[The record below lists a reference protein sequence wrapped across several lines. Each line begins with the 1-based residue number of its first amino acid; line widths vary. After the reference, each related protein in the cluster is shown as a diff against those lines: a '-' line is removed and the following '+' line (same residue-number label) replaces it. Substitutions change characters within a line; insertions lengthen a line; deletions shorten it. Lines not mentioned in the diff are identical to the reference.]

1 MIYFLLKSAILLSVL
16 YGCFFV
22 LLSRETFH
30 RFNRGVLLA
39 ILVSSLV
46 LPAWQITLDR
56 SRLVPEWVLHPDD
69 TRITETDNNIAEV
82 QALTPGSTEERHR
95 PYMAPDNREHIGH
108 VPAPSTPFPWHAVLY
123 TLYFLGIA
131 WHLFSVLRQILAFR
145 HDVRHGIKTRD
156 KYGNSIIIHGG
167 NFAPYSFFR
176 HIVMSAKDYENS
188 RHPILTHEQAHIR
201 LGHSWDILLLESVCT
216 LQWFNPL
223 VWMLAR
229 DLRAVHEYEA
239 DKAVLDLGID
249 ATRYQQLLVIK
260 AFGTRLQSVTN
271 SLSHG
276 SLKDRIIM
284 MKKTKSSGLL
294 MLKGLF
300 LPLFMGI
307 AVVAFAKPK
316 TEDYTIPSN
325 GDTVQG
331 ISGKGKAVRG
341 KFEEDKNTDE
351 HKFEERMVEA
361 VFLSD
366 EQKKHPIMKKHG
378 DFYRVSW
385 TKGAWIEAWGKS
397 FVEDRPKSEYP
408 FVIPAK
414 KTKMILDGVE
424 FNLHNVPDLPAS
436 ALKKIEQSKEGETV
450 VINLIT
456 KPVEIPAGIQG
467 SVNPQLT
474 ILLTGTPPKDAPFR
488 VSIFQSQGIKET
500 FDHKQYEYITWTQ
513 KSYNIKNLLKDI
525 SYRKDHQIRINVCHG
540 VPQEHINRLTAML
553 KECGLTNYDFVHE
566 K

>member
-22 LLSRETFH
+22 LLSHETFH

-69 TRITETDNNIAEV
+69 TRITETEDDMAEA
-82 QALTPGSTEERHR
+82 QARTHETTEERHR
-95 PYMAPDNREHIGH
+95 PYMAPDNREYIGH
-108 VPAPSTPFPWHAVLY
+108 AHAPSTPFPWHAVLY

-145 HDVRHGIKTRD
+145 HDVRHGIKTKD
-156 KYGNSIIIHGG
+156 KYGNTIIIRGG

-316 TEDYTIPSN
+316 TEEANLPGMPVGDNAGQGVPAMPSMA
-325 GDTVQG
+325 D
-331 ISGKGKAVRG
+331 
-341 KFEEDKNTDE
+341 EEKSKE
-351 HKFEERMVEA
+351 QKMVTA
-361 VFLSD
+361 WFLTD
-366 EQKKHPIMKKHG
+366 EQKKHPIMKKYG

-397 FVEDRPKSEYP
+397 FVEDRPKLDYP
-408 FVIPAK
+408 FAIPAK
-414 KTKMILDGVE
+414 KTKMLLDGVE

-436 ALKKIEQSKEGETV
+436 ALKKIEQSKEGEMD

-474 ILLTGTPPKDAPFR
+474 ILLTGTPPKDASFR

-500 FDHKQYEYITWTQ
+500 FDHKQYEYISWTQ
-513 KSYNIKNLLKDI
+513 KSYNIKNLLKDV
-525 SYRKDHQIRINVCHG
+525 SYRKDHQIRINVCRG

-553 KECGLTNYDFVHE
+553 KECGLTNYEFVHE

>member
-22 LLSRETFH
+22 LLSHETFH

-56 SRLVPEWVLHPDD
+56 SLLVPEWVLHPDD
-69 TRITETDNNIAEV
+69 TRITETEYDMAEA
-82 QALTPGSTEERHR
+82 QARTPGSTEERHR
-95 PYMAPDNREHIGH
+95 PYMAPDNREYIGH
-108 VPAPSTPFPWHAVLY
+108 AHASSKPFPWDAVLY

-156 KYGNSIIIHGG
+156 KYDNTIIIRGG

-316 TEDYTIPSN
+316 TEEANLPGMPVGDNAGQGVPAMPSMA
-325 GDTVQG
+325 D
-331 ISGKGKAVRG
+331 
-341 KFEEDKNTDE
+341 EEKSKE
-351 HKFEERMVEA
+351 QKMVTA
-361 VFLSD
+361 WFLTD
-366 EQKKHPIMKKHG
+366 EQKKHPIMKKYG

-414 KTKMILDGVE
+414 KTKMLLDGVE

-474 ILLTGTPPKDAPFR
+474 ILLTGTPPKDASFR

-500 FDHKQYEYITWTQ
+500 FDHKQYEYISWTQ
-513 KSYNIKNLLKDI
+513 KSYNIKNLLKYV
-525 SYRKDHQIRINVCHG
+525 SYRKDHHIRINVCHG
-540 VPQEHINRLTAML
+540 VPQEHIKRLTAML
-553 KECGLTNYDFVHE
+553 KECGLTTYDFVHE

>member
-22 LLSRETFH
+22 LLSHETFH

-39 ILVSSLV
+39 ILISSLV

-56 SRLVPEWVLHPDD
+56 SRLVPEWVLLPDD
-69 TRITETDNNIAEV
+69 TRITETEENIAEA
-82 QALTPGSTEERHR
+82 QARTHETTEERHR

-156 KYGNSIIIHGG
+156 KYDNTIIIRGG

-294 MLKGLF
+294 ILKGLF

-316 TEDYTIPSN
+316 TEEAKLPGMPVGDNAGQGVPAMPSMA
-325 GDTVQG
+325 D
-331 ISGKGKAVRG
+331 
-341 KFEEDKNTDE
+341 EEKSKE
-351 HKFEERMVEA
+351 QKMVTA
-361 VFLSD
+361 WFLSD
-366 EQKKHPIMKKHG
+366 EQKKHPIMSKRG
-378 DFYRVSW
+378 DFFLISW

-397 FVEDRPKSEYP
+397 FVEDRQNAQYP
-408 FVIPAK
+408 FAIPAK
-414 KTKMILDGVE
+414 RTKMLLDGVE

-436 ALKKIEQSKEGETV
+436 ALKKIEQSKEGEMD
-450 VINLIT
+450 VINIIT
-456 KPVEIPAGIQG
+456 KPVEIPADIQG

-474 ILLTGTPPKDAPFR
+474 TLLTGTPPKDASFR
-488 VSIFQSQGIKET
+488 VSIFQSQGLKES
-500 FDHKQYEYITWTQ
+500 FSHKEYEYISWTQ
-513 KSYNIKNLLKDI
+513 KLSNIKDVLKDV
-525 SYRKDHQIRINVCHG
+525 SYRKDHQIRINVCRG

-553 KECGLTNYDFVHE
+553 KECGLTNYEFVHE

>member
-22 LLSRETFH
+22 LLSHETFH

-69 TRITETDNNIAEV
+69 TRITETEDNIAEV
-82 QALTPGSTEERHR
+82 QARTLGSTEERHR
-95 PYMAPDNREHIGH
+95 PHMAPDNREYIGH
-108 VPAPSTPFPWHAVLY
+108 AHASSKPFPWDAVLY

-156 KYGNSIIIHGG
+156 KYDNTIIILGG

-316 TEDYTIPSN
+316 TEEANLPGMPVGDNAGQGVPAMPSMA
-325 GDTVQG
+325 D
-331 ISGKGKAVRG
+331 
-341 KFEEDKNTDE
+341 EEKSKE
-351 HKFEERMVEA
+351 QKMVTA
-361 VFLSD
+361 WFLTD
-366 EQKKHPIMKKHG
+366 EQKKHPIMKKYG

-397 FVEDRPKSEYP
+397 FVEDRPKSDYP
-408 FVIPAK
+408 FAIPAK
-414 KTKMILDGVE
+414 KTKMLLDGVE

-474 ILLTGTPPKDAPFR
+474 ILLTGTPPKDASFR

-500 FDHKQYEYITWTQ
+500 FDHKQYEYISWTQ
-513 KSYNIKNLLKDI
+513 KSYNIKNLLKDV

-540 VPQEHINRLTAML
+540 VPQEHIKRLTAML

>member
-30 RFNRGVLLA
+30 RFNRGMLLV
-39 ILVSSLV
+39 ILVSSLL
-46 LPAWQITLDR
+46 LPACQVRMDKSLFMPEWAYRPADILSADSWENIPETYSQASKETEKVPHPSATQITKGD
-56 SRLVPEWVLHPDD
+56 
-69 TRITETDNNIAEV
+69 I
-82 QALTPGSTEERHR
+82 
-95 PYMAPDNREHIGH
+95 
-108 VPAPSTPFPWHAVLY
+108 PSSNATFPWHIIPYCIYL
-123 TLYFLGIA
+123 LGVA
-131 WHLFSVLRQILAFR
+131 WHVLSILRQIQAFR
-145 HDVRHGIKTRD
+145 HDAQHGIRTKD
-156 KYGNSIIIHGG
+156 KYDNTIIIRGG

-176 HIVMSAKDYENS
+176 YIVISAKDYEDS

-201 LGHSWDILLLESVCT
+201 LEHSWDILLLEAVCT
-216 LQWFNPL
+216 IQWFNPL

-284 MKKTKSSGLL
+284 MKKTKSSDLL

-316 TEDYTIPSN
+316 TEEANLPGMPVGDNAGQGVPAMPSMV
-325 GDTVQG
+325 D
-331 ISGKGKAVRG
+331 
-341 KFEEDKNTDE
+341 EEKSKE
-351 HKFEERMVEA
+351 QKMVTA
-361 VFLSD
+361 WFLSD
-366 EQKKHPIMKKHG
+366 EQKKHPILKKYG

-414 KTKMILDGVE
+414 KTKMLLDGVE

-436 ALKKIEQSKEGETV
+436 ALKKIEHSKEGEID

-456 KPVEIPAGIQG
+456 KPVEIPVGIQG

-474 ILLTGTPPKDAPFR
+474 ILLTGTPPKDASFR

-500 FDHKQYEYITWTQ
+500 FDHKQYEYISWTQ

-540 VPQEHINRLTAML
+540 VPQEHIKRLTVML

>member
-56 SRLVPEWVLHPDD
+56 SRLVPEWVLLPDD
-69 TRITETDNNIAEV
+69 TRITETKDNMAEA
-82 QALTPGSTEERHR
+82 QARTHGSTEERHR
-95 PYMAPDNREHIGH
+95 PYMAPDNREYIGH
-108 VPAPSTPFPWHAVLY
+108 AHASSKPFPWDAILY

-156 KYGNSIIIHGG
+156 KYDNTIIIRGG

-300 LPLFMGI
+300 LPLFMGMAI
-307 AVVAFAKPK
+307 VAFAKPK
-316 TEDYTIPSN
+316 TEETNLPGMPVGDNAGQGVPAMPSMA
-325 GDTVQG
+325 D
-331 ISGKGKAVRG
+331 
-341 KFEEDKNTDE
+341 EEKSKE
-351 HKFEERMVEA
+351 QKMVTA
-361 VFLSD
+361 WFLTD
-366 EQKKHPIMKKHG
+366 EQKKHPIMKKYG

-414 KTKMILDGVE
+414 KTKMLLDGVE

-436 ALKKIEQSKEGETV
+436 ALKKIEQSKEGEID

-467 SVNPQLT
+467 SVHPQLT

-488 VSIFQSQGIKET
+488 VSIFQSQGIKAT

-513 KSYNIKNLLKDI
+513 KSYNIKNLLKDV

-540 VPQEHINRLTAML
+540 VPQEHINRLTVML

>member
-22 LLSRETFH
+22 LLSHETFH

-56 SRLVPEWVLHPDD
+56 SRLVPEWVLLPGD
-69 TRITETDNNIAEV
+69 TRITETENNIAEA
-82 QALTPGSTEERHR
+82 QALTPGSTEEMHR

-108 VPAPSTPFPWHAVLY
+108 AHAPSTPFPWHTVLY

-156 KYGNSIIIHGG
+156 KYGNTIIIRGG

-316 TEDYTIPSN
+316 TEEANLPGMPVGNNAGQGVPAMPSMA
-325 GDTVQG
+325 D
-331 ISGKGKAVRG
+331 
-341 KFEEDKNTDE
+341 EEKSKE
-351 HKFEERMVEA
+351 QKMVTA
-361 VFLSD
+361 WFLTD
-366 EQKKHPIMKKHG
+366 EQKKHPIMKKYG

-385 TKGAWIEAWGKS
+385 TKGVWIEAWGKS

-408 FVIPAK
+408 FAIRAK
-414 KTKMILDGVE
+414 KTKMLLDGVE

-436 ALKKIEQSKEGETV
+436 ALKKIEQSKEGEMD

-474 ILLTGTPPKDAPFR
+474 ILLTGTPPKDASFR

-500 FDHKQYEYITWTQ
+500 FDHKQYEYISWTQ
-513 KSYNIKNLLKDI
+513 KSYNIKNLLKYV

-540 VPQEHINRLTAML
+540 VPQEHINRLTVML

>member
-22 LLSRETFH
+22 LLSHETFH

-39 ILVSSLV
+39 ILISSLV

-69 TRITETDNNIAEV
+69 TRITETEDDMAEA
-82 QALTPGSTEERHR
+82 QAQTHETTEERHR
-95 PYMAPDNREHIGH
+95 PYMAPDNREYIGH
-108 VPAPSTPFPWHAVLY
+108 AHASSKPFPWHTVLY
-123 TLYFLGIA
+123 TLYFLGIT

-145 HDVRHGIKTRD
+145 HDVRHGIKTKD
-156 KYGNSIIIHGG
+156 KYGNTIIIRGG

-316 TEDYTIPSN
+316 TEEAKLPGMPGEGN
-325 GDTVQG
+325 AVQG
-331 ISGKGKAVRG
+331 VHAMPSMAD
-341 KFEEDKNTDE
+341 EEKSKE
-351 HKFEERMVEA
+351 QKMVTA
-361 VFLSD
+361 WFLSD
-366 EQKKHPIMKKHG
+366 EQKKHPIMKKYG

-408 FVIPAK
+408 FTIPAK
-414 KTKMILDGVE
+414 KTKMLLDGVE

-474 ILLTGTPPKDAPFR
+474 ILLTGTPPKDASFR
-488 VSIFQSQGIKET
+488 VSIFQSQGLKGSFSHKE
-500 FDHKQYEYITWTQ
+500 YEYISWTQ
-513 KSYNIKNLLKDI
+513 KLSNIKDVLKDV
-525 SYRKDHQIRINVCHG
+525 SYRKDHQIRINVCRG

-553 KECGLTNYDFVHE
+553 KECGLTNYEFVHE

>member
-56 SRLVPEWVLHPDD
+56 SLLVPEWVLHPDD
-69 TRITETDNNIAEV
+69 TRITETENNIAEA
-82 QALTPGSTEERHR
+82 QARTPGSTEERHR
-95 PYMAPDNREHIGH
+95 PHIAPDNREHIGH
-108 VPAPSTPFPWHAVLY
+108 VPASSKPFPWDAVLY
-123 TLYFLGIA
+123 TLYFMGIA
-131 WHLFSVLRQILAFR
+131 WHFFSVLRQILAFR
-145 HDVRHGIKTRD
+145 HDIRHGIKTRD
-156 KYGNSIIIHGG
+156 KYGNTIIIRGG

-201 LGHSWDILLLESVCT
+201 LGHSWDILLLESICT

-307 AVVAFAKPK
+307 AVIAFAKPK
-316 TEDYTIPSN
+316 TEEANLPGMPGEGN
-325 GDTVQG
+325 AVQG
-331 ISGKGKAVRG
+331 VHAMPSMAD
-341 KFEEDKNTDE
+341 EEKSKE
-351 HKFEERMVEA
+351 QKMVTA
-361 VFLSD
+361 WFLTD
-366 EQKKHPIMKKHG
+366 EQKKHPIMKKYG

-408 FVIPAK
+408 FTIPAK
-414 KTKMILDGVE
+414 KTKMLLDGVE

-456 KPVEIPAGIQG
+456 KPVEIPAGIHG

-474 ILLTGTPPKDAPFR
+474 ILLTGTPPKDASFR

-500 FDHKQYEYITWTQ
+500 FDHKQYEYISWTQ

-553 KECGLTNYDFVHE
+553 KECGLTNYEFVHE

>member
-56 SRLVPEWVLHPDD
+56 SRLVPEWVLLPDD
-69 TRITETDNNIAEV
+69 TRITETDNNIAEA
-82 QALTPGSTEERHR
+82 QARTHETTEERHR
-95 PYMAPDNREHIGH
+95 PHMTTDNREYIGH
-108 VPAPSTPFPWHAVLY
+108 APAPSTPFPWHTVLY
-123 TLYFLGIA
+123 TSYFLGIA

-156 KYGNSIIIHGG
+156 KYGNTIIIRGG

-316 TEDYTIPSN
+316 TEEANLPGMLVGDNAGQGAPAMPSMA
-325 GDTVQG
+325 D
-331 ISGKGKAVRG
+331 
-341 KFEEDKNTDE
+341 EEKSKE
-351 HKFEERMVEA
+351 QKMVTA
-361 VFLSD
+361 WFLSD
-366 EQKKHPIMKKHG
+366 EQKKHPIMKKYG
-378 DFYRVSW
+378 DFYWVSW

-414 KTKMILDGVE
+414 KTKMLLDGVE
-424 FNLHNVPDLPAS
+424 FDLHHVPDLPAS
-436 ALKKIEQSKEGETV
+436 ALKKIEHSKEGEID

-456 KPVEIPAGIQG
+456 KPVEIPAGIKG
-467 SVNPQLT
+467 NINPQLT
-474 ILLTGTPPKDAPFR
+474 ILLTGTPPKDASFR
-488 VSIFQSQGIKET
+488 VSIFQSQGIKAT

-540 VPQEHINRLTAML
+540 VPQEHINRLTVML
-553 KECGLTNYDFVHE
+553 KECGLTNYEFVHE

>member
-22 LLSRETFH
+22 LLSHETFH

-56 SRLVPEWVLHPDD
+56 SLLVPEWVLHPDD
-69 TRITETDNNIAEV
+69 TRITETDNNIAEA

-108 VPAPSTPFPWHAVLY
+108 APAPSTPFPWHAVLY

-131 WHLFSVLRQILAFR
+131 WHLFSVLRQIQAFR

-156 KYGNSIIIHGG
+156 KYGNTIIIRGG

-176 HIVMSAKDYENS
+176 HIVISAKDYENS

-260 AFGTRLQSVTN
+260 AFGTRLQNVTN

-316 TEDYTIPSN
+316 TEEANLPGMPVGDNAGQGAPAMPSMA
-325 GDTVQG
+325 D
-331 ISGKGKAVRG
+331 
-341 KFEEDKNTDE
+341 EEKSKE
-351 HKFEERMVEA
+351 QKMVTA
-361 VFLSD
+361 WVLTD
-366 EQKKHPIMKKHG
+366 EQKKHPIMKKYG

-397 FVEDRPKSEYP
+397 FVEDRPKSDYP

-414 KTKMILDGVE
+414 KTKMLLDGVE
-424 FNLHNVPDLPAS
+424 FNLHNVPDLTAS
-436 ALKKIEQSKEGETV
+436 ALKKIEQSKEGEID

-456 KPVEIPAGIQG
+456 KPVEIPAGIKG
-467 SVNPQLT
+467 NINPQLT
-474 ILLTGTPPKDAPFR
+474 ILLTGTPPKDASFR
-488 VSIFQSQGIKET
+488 VSIFQSQGIKAT

-525 SYRKDHQIRINVCHG
+525 SYRKDHQIRINVCRG

-553 KECGLTNYDFVHE
+553 KECGLTNYEFVHE

>member
-30 RFNRGVLLA
+30 KFNRGMLLV
-39 ILVSSLV
+39 ILVSSLL
-46 LPAWQITLDR
+46 LPACQVRMDKSLFMPEWSYRPAEILSADSWENIPETYSQASKETEKVQHPSATQITKGDIPSSHATFL
-56 SRLVPEWVLHPDD
+56 WH
-69 TRITETDNNIAEV
+69 II
-82 QALTPGSTEERHR
+82 
-95 PYMAPDNREHIGH
+95 PYCIY
-108 VPAPSTPFPWHAVLY
+108 L
-123 TLYFLGIA
+123 LGVA
-131 WHLFSVLRQILAFR
+131 WHVLSILRQILAFR
-145 HDVRHGIKTRD
+145 YDVLHGIKTRD
-156 KYGNSIIIHGG
+156 KYDNTIIIRGG

-176 HIVMSAKDYENS
+176 YIVISAKDYEDS
-188 RHPILTHEQAHIR
+188 RQAILTHEQAHIR
-201 LGHSWDILLLESVCT
+201 LGHSWDILLLEAVCT
-216 LQWFNPL
+216 IQWFNPL

-249 ATRYQQLLVIK
+249 AKRYQQLLVIK

-316 TEDYTIPSN
+316 TEDYTIQSN

-331 ISGKGKAVRG
+331 ISGKGNAVRV
-341 KFEEDKNTDE
+341 KFEEEKNTAN
-351 HKFEERMVEA
+351 HKSEERMVEA
-361 VFLSD
+361 VYLTY
-366 EQKKHPIMKKHG
+366 EQKKHPSMKKYG
-378 DFYRVSW
+378 DFYRISW

-408 FVIPAK
+408 FAIPAK
-414 KTKMILDGVE
+414 KTKMLLDGVE

-456 KPVEIPAGIQG
+456 KPVEIPAGIKG
-467 SVNPQLT
+467 NINPQLT
-474 ILLTGTPPKDAPFR
+474 ILLTGTPPKDASFR

-540 VPQEHINRLTAML
+540 VPQEHINRLTVML

>member
-30 RFNRGVLLA
+30 RFNRGMLLV
-39 ILVSSLV
+39 ILVSSLL
-46 LPAWQITLDR
+46 LPACQVRMDKSLFM
-56 SRLVPEWVLHPDD
+56 PEWAYRPAEILSADGWENIPETYSQTSKDTEKVAHPSA
-69 TRITETDNNIAEV
+69 TRTTKGDI
-82 QALTPGSTEERHR
+82 
-95 PYMAPDNREHIGH
+95 
-108 VPAPSTPFPWHAVLY
+108 PSSNASFPWHIIPYCIYL
-123 TLYFLGIA
+123 LGVA
-131 WHLFSVLRQILAFR
+131 WYILSILRQILAFR
-145 HDVRHGIKTRD
+145 HDVQHGIKTRD
-156 KYGNSIIIHGG
+156 KYDNTIIIRGG

-176 HIVMSAKDYENS
+176 YIVISAKDYEDS
-188 RHPILTHEQAHIR
+188 RQAILTHEQAHIR
-201 LGHSWDILLLESVCT
+201 LGHSWDILLLEAACT
-216 LQWFNPL
+216 IQWFNPL

-316 TEDYTIPSN
+316 TEDYTIQSN

-331 ISGKGKAVRG
+331 ISVKGKAVRV
-341 KFEEDKNTDE
+341 KFEEEKSTAN

-366 EQKKHPIMKKHG
+366 EQKKHPIIKKRG
-378 DFYRVSW
+378 DFYRISW

-397 FVEDRPKSEYP
+397 FVEDRPKLEYP
-408 FVIPAK
+408 FAIPAK
-414 KTKMILDGVE
+414 KTKMLLDGVE

-436 ALKKIEQSKEGETV
+436 ALKKIEQSKEGEID

-456 KPVEIPAGIQG
+456 KPVEIPASIKGNI
-467 SVNPQLT
+467 NPQLT
-474 ILLTGTPPKDAPFR
+474 ILLTGTPPKDAPFH
-488 VSIFQSQGIKET
+488 VSIFQSQGIKAT

-540 VPQEHINRLTAML
+540 VPQEHINRLTVML

>member
-30 RFNRGVLLA
+30 RFNRGMLLV
-39 ILVSSLV
+39 ILVSSLL
-46 LPAWQITLDR
+46 LPACQVRMDKSLFMPEWAFRPADILSADGWENIPETYSQASKDTEKVQYPSATQITKGD
-56 SRLVPEWVLHPDD
+56 
-69 TRITETDNNIAEV
+69 I
-82 QALTPGSTEERHR
+82 
-95 PYMAPDNREHIGH
+95 
-108 VPAPSTPFPWHAVLY
+108 PSSHATFPWQTILCCAYL
-123 TLYFLGIA
+123 LGVA
-131 WHLFSVLRQILAFR
+131 WHVLSILRQIQAFR
-145 HDVRHGIKTRD
+145 HDVQHGIRTKD
-156 KYGNSIIIHGG
+156 KYGNTIIIRGG

-176 HIVMSAKDYENS
+176 YIVISAKDYEDS
-188 RHPILTHEQAHIR
+188 RQAILTHEQAHIS
-201 LGHSWDILLLESVCT
+201 LGHSWDILLLEAVCT
-216 LQWFNPL
+216 IQWFNPL

-331 ISGKGKAVRG
+331 ISDKGKAVRV
-341 KFEEDKNTDE
+341 KFEEEKNTAN
-351 HKFEERMVEA
+351 HKLEERMVEA
-361 VFLSD
+361 VFLSE
-366 EQKKHPIMKKHG
+366 EQKKHPTMKKYG
-378 DFYRVSW
+378 DFYRISW
-385 TKGAWIEAWGKS
+385 TKGAWIEAWGKT

-408 FVIPAK
+408 FAIPAK
-414 KTKMILDGVE
+414 KTKMLIDGVE

-456 KPVEIPAGIQG
+456 KPVEIPAGING
-467 SVNPQLT
+467 NINPQLT
-474 ILLTGTPPKDAPFR
+474 ILLTGTPPKDASFR

-500 FDHKQYEYITWTQ
+500 FDHKQYEYTSWTQ
-513 KSYNIKNLLKDI
+513 ESYNIKNLLKYV
-525 SYRKDHQIRINVCHG
+525 SYRKDHHIRINVCHG
-540 VPQEHINRLTAML
+540 VPQEHINRLTVML

>member
-39 ILVSSLV
+39 ILISSLV
-46 LPAWQITLDR
+46 LPVWQITLDR

-69 TRITETDNNIAEV
+69 TRITETQDDMAEA
-82 QALTPGSTEERHR
+82 QARTHETTEERHR

-156 KYGNSIIIHGG
+156 KYDNTIIIRGG

-316 TEDYTIPSN
+316 TEEANLPGMPVGDNAGQGAPAMPSMA
-325 GDTVQG
+325 D
-331 ISGKGKAVRG
+331 
-341 KFEEDKNTDE
+341 EEKSKE
-351 HKFEERMVEA
+351 QKMVTA
-361 VFLSD
+361 WFLSD
-366 EQKKHPIMKKHG
+366 EQKKHPIMSKRG
-378 DFYRVSW
+378 DCFLVFW

-397 FVEDRPKSEYP
+397 FVEDRQNAQYP
-408 FVIPAK
+408 FAIPAK
-414 KTKMILDGVE
+414 KTKMLLDGVE

-436 ALKKIEQSKEGETV
+436 ALKKIEQGKEGETV

-467 SVNPQLT
+467 SVNPLLT
-474 ILLTGTPPKDAPFR
+474 ILLTGTPPKDASFR
-488 VSIFQSQGIKET
+488 VSIFQSQGLKES
-500 FDHKQYEYITWTQ
+500 FSHKEYEYISWTQ
-513 KSYNIKNLLKDI
+513 KLSNIKDVLKDVA
-525 SYRKDHQIRINVCHG
+525 YRKDHQIRINVCRG
-540 VPQEHINRLTAML
+540 VPQEHIKRLTVML
-553 KECGLTNYDFVHE
+553 KECGLTNYEFVHE

>member
-22 LLSRETFH
+22 LLSHETFH

-56 SRLVPEWVLHPDD
+56 SLLVPEWVLHPDD

-82 QALTPGSTEERHR
+82 QTRTPETTEERHR
-95 PYMAPDNREHIGH
+95 PYMAPDNREYIGH
-108 VPAPSTPFPWHAVLY
+108 AHASSKPFPWDAVLY

-156 KYGNSIIIHGG
+156 KYGNTIIIRGG

-176 HIVMSAKDYENS
+176 HIVMSAKDYEDS

-316 TEDYTIPSN
+316 TEEANLPGMPVGDNAGQGAPAMPSIA
-325 GDTVQG
+325 D
-331 ISGKGKAVRG
+331 
-341 KFEEDKNTDE
+341 EEKSKE
-351 HKFEERMVEA
+351 QKMVTA
-361 VFLSD
+361 WFLTD
-366 EQKKHPIMKKHG
+366 EQKKHPIMKKYG

-408 FVIPAK
+408 FAIPAK
-414 KTKMILDGVE
+414 KTKMLLDGVE

-436 ALKKIEQSKEGETV
+436 ALKKIEQGKEGETV

-474 ILLTGTPPKDAPFR
+474 ILLTGTPPKDASFR

-540 VPQEHINRLTAML
+540 VPQEHIKRLTAML

>member
-22 LLSRETFH
+22 LLSHETFH

-69 TRITETDNNIAEV
+69 TRITETEDDMAEA
-82 QALTPGSTEERHR
+82 QARTHETTEERHR
-95 PYMAPDNREHIGH
+95 PYMAPDNREYIGH
-108 VPAPSTPFPWHAVLY
+108 AHASSKPFPWDAVLY

-145 HDVRHGIKTRD
+145 HDVRHGIKTMD
-156 KYGNSIIIHGG
+156 KYGNSIIIRGG

-307 AVVAFAKPK
+307 AVIAFAKPK
-316 TEDYTIPSN
+316 TEEANLPGMPV
-325 GDTVQG
+325 GDNAGQG
-331 ISGKGKAVRG
+331 APAMASMAD
-341 KFEEDKNTDE
+341 EEKSKE
-351 HKFEERMVEA
+351 QKMVTA
-361 VFLSD
+361 WFLTD
-366 EQKKHPIMKKHG
+366 EQKKHPIMKKYG

-408 FVIPAK
+408 FTIPAK
-414 KTKMILDGVE
+414 KTKMLLDGVE

-500 FDHKQYEYITWTQ
+500 FDHKQYEYISWTQ
-513 KSYNIKNLLKDI
+513 KSYNIKNLLKYV

-540 VPQEHINRLTAML
+540 VPQEHIKRLTVML
-553 KECGLTNYDFVHE
+553 KECGLTNYDFMHE

>member
-56 SRLVPEWVLHPDD
+56 SRLVPEWVLLPDD
-69 TRITETDNNIAEV
+69 TRITETENNMAEA
-82 QALTPGSTEERHR
+82 QARTHGSTEERHR
-95 PYMAPDNREHIGH
+95 PYMAPDNREYIGH
-108 VPAPSTPFPWHAVLY
+108 AHASSKPFPWDAILY

-156 KYGNSIIIHGG
+156 KYDNTIIIRGG

-316 TEDYTIPSN
+316 TEEANLPGMPVGDNAGQGAPAMPSMA
-325 GDTVQG
+325 D
-331 ISGKGKAVRG
+331 
-341 KFEEDKNTDE
+341 EEKSKE
-351 HKFEERMVEA
+351 QKMVTA
-361 VFLSD
+361 WFLTD
-366 EQKKHPIMKKHG
+366 EQKKHPIMKKYG

-414 KTKMILDGVE
+414 KTKMLLDGVE

-436 ALKKIEQSKEGETV
+436 ALKKIEQSKEGEID

-467 SVNPQLT
+467 SVHPQLT

-488 VSIFQSQGIKET
+488 VSIFQSQGIKAT

-513 KSYNIKNLLKDI
+513 KSYNIKNLLKDV

-540 VPQEHINRLTAML
+540 VPQEHINRLTVIL

>member
-56 SRLVPEWVLHPDD
+56 SRLVPEWVLLPSD
-69 TRITETDNNIAEV
+69 TRITETKENIAEV
-82 QALTPGSTEERHR
+82 QARTPGSTEERHR

-156 KYGNSIIIHGG
+156 KYGNTIIIRGG

-176 HIVMSAKDYENS
+176 HIVMSAKDYANS

-201 LGHSWDILLLESVCT
+201 LGHSWDILLLETVCT
-216 LQWFNPL
+216 IQWFNPL

-316 TEDYTIPSN
+316 TEEANLPGMPVGENAGQGVPAMPSMA
-325 GDTVQG
+325 D
-331 ISGKGKAVRG
+331 
-341 KFEEDKNTDE
+341 EEKSKE
-351 HKFEERMVEA
+351 QKMVTA
-361 VFLSD
+361 WFLTD
-366 EQKKHPIMKKHG
+366 EQKKHPIMKKYG
-378 DFYRVSW
+378 DFYMVSW

-408 FVIPAK
+408 FTIPAK
-414 KTKMILDGVE
+414 KTKMLLDGVE

-474 ILLTGTPPKDAPFR
+474 ILLTGTPPKDASFR

-553 KECGLTNYDFVHE
+553 KECGLTNYEFVHE

>member
-1 MIYFLLKSAILLSVL
+1 MIYILLKSAILLSVL

-22 LLSRETFH
+22 LLSHETFH

-46 LPAWQITLDR
+46 LPAWQVTLDR

-69 TRITETDNNIAEV
+69 TRITETEDDMAEA
-82 QALTPGSTEERHR
+82 QARTLGSTEERHR
-95 PYMAPDNREHIGH
+95 PYMAPDNREYIGH
-108 VPAPSTPFPWHAVLY
+108 AHASSKPFPWHAVLY

-131 WHLFSVLRQILAFR
+131 WHLFSVLRQIQAFH

-156 KYGNSIIIHGG
+156 KYGNSIIIRGG

-300 LPLFMGI
+300 IPLFMGI

-316 TEDYTIPSN
+316 TEEANLPGMPVGDNAGQGAPAMPSMA
-325 GDTVQG
+325 D
-331 ISGKGKAVRG
+331 
-341 KFEEDKNTDE
+341 EEKSKE
-351 HKFEERMVEA
+351 QKMVTA
-361 VFLSD
+361 WFLTD
-366 EQKKHPIMKKHG
+366 EQKKHPIMKKYG

-414 KTKMILDGVE
+414 KTKMLLDGVE

-456 KPVEIPAGIQG
+456 KPVEIPADIQG

-474 ILLTGTPPKDAPFR
+474 ILLTGTPPKDASFR
-488 VSIFQSQGIKET
+488 VSIFQSQGIKAT
-500 FDHKQYEYITWTQ
+500 FDHKQYEYISWTQ

-540 VPQEHINRLTAML
+540 VPQEHIKRLTAML

>member
-69 TRITETDNNIAEV
+69 TRITETQDDMAEA
-82 QALTPGSTEERHR
+82 QARRHETTEERHR

-108 VPAPSTPFPWHAVLY
+108 AHAFSKPFPWDAVFY

-156 KYGNSIIIHGG
+156 KYGNTIIIRGG

-201 LGHSWDILLLESVCT
+201 LGHSWDVLLLESVCT

-316 TEDYTIPSN
+316 TEEANLPGMPGEGN
-325 GDTVQG
+325 AVQG
-331 ISGKGKAVRG
+331 VHAMPSMAD
-341 KFEEDKNTDE
+341 EEKSKE
-351 HKFEERMVEA
+351 QKMVTA
-361 VFLSD
+361 WFLSE
-366 EQKKHPIMKKHG
+366 EQKKHPIMKKYG

-408 FVIPAK
+408 FTIPAK
-414 KTKMILDGVE
+414 KTKMLLDGVE

-436 ALKKIEQSKEGETV
+436 ALKKIEQSKEGDTV

-474 ILLTGTPPKDAPFR
+474 ILLTGTPPKDASFR

-513 KSYNIKNLLKDI
+513 KSYNIKNLLKDV
-525 SYRKDHQIRINVCHG
+525 SYRKDHQIRINVCRG
-540 VPQEHINRLTAML
+540 VPQEHIKRLTAML
-553 KECGLTNYDFVHE
+553 KECGLTNYEFVHE

>member
-22 LLSRETFH
+22 LLSHETFH

-56 SRLVPEWVLHPDD
+56 SRLVPEWVLLPDD
-69 TRITETDNNIAEV
+69 TRITETEDDMAEA
-82 QALTPGSTEERHR
+82 QARTLGSTEERHR

-108 VPAPSTPFPWHAVLY
+108 VPAPSTPFPWHTVLY

-131 WHLFSVLRQILAFR
+131 WHIFSVLRQILAFR

-156 KYGNSIIIHGG
+156 KYGNSIIIRGG

-176 HIVMSAKDYENS
+176 YIVISAKDYENS

-316 TEDYTIPSN
+316 TEEANLPGMPVGDNAGQGVPAMPSMA
-325 GDTVQG
+325 D
-331 ISGKGKAVRG
+331 
-341 KFEEDKNTDE
+341 EEKSKE
-351 HKFEERMVEA
+351 QKMVTA
-361 VFLSD
+361 WFLSD
-366 EQKKHPIMKKHG
+366 EQKKHPIMKKYG

-408 FVIPAK
+408 FTIPAK
-414 KTKMILDGVE
+414 KTKMLLDGVE

-436 ALKKIEQSKEGETV
+436 ALKKIEQGKEGETV

-488 VSIFQSQGIKET
+488 VSIFQSQGIKAT

-525 SYRKDHQIRINVCHG
+525 SYRKDHQIRINVCRG

-553 KECGLTNYDFVHE
+553 KECGLTNYEFVHE

>member
-30 RFNRGVLLA
+30 RFNRGVLFA

-69 TRITETDNNIAEV
+69 TRITETENNIAEA
-82 QALTPGSTEERHR
+82 QARTPGSTEERHR
-95 PYMAPDNREHIGH
+95 PHMTPDNKEHIGH
-108 VPAPSTPFPWHAVLY
+108 APAPSTPFPWHTVLY

-156 KYGNSIIIHGG
+156 KYGNSIIIRGG

-316 TEDYTIPSN
+316 TEEANLPGMPVGDNAGQGAPAMPSMA
-325 GDTVQG
+325 D
-331 ISGKGKAVRG
+331 
-341 KFEEDKNTDE
+341 EEKSKE
-351 HKFEERMVEA
+351 QKMVTA
-361 VFLSD
+361 WFLSD
-366 EQKKHPIMKKHG
+366 EQKKHPIMKKYG

-414 KTKMILDGVE
+414 KTKMLLDGVE

-456 KPVEIPAGIQG
+456 KPVEIPAGIHG

-474 ILLTGTPPKDAPFR
+474 ILLTGTPPKDASFR

-500 FDHKQYEYITWTQ
+500 FDHKQYEYISWTQ
-513 KSYNIKNLLKDI
+513 ESYNIKNLLKYV

-540 VPQEHINRLTAML
+540 VPQEHIKRLTAML
-553 KECGLTNYDFVHE
+553 KECGLTNYEFVHE

>member
-22 LLSRETFH
+22 LLSHETFH
-30 RFNRGVLLA
+30 RFNRGVLFA

-56 SRLVPEWVLHPDD
+56 SRLVPEWVFHPDD
-69 TRITETDNNIAEV
+69 TRITETEDDMAEA
-82 QALTPGSTEERHR
+82 QARTPGSTEERHR

-123 TLYFLGIA
+123 TLYFLGIV

-156 KYGNSIIIHGG
+156 KYGNTIIIRGG

-176 HIVMSAKDYENS
+176 HIVISAKDYEKS

-316 TEDYTIPSN
+316 TEEANLPGMPVGDNAGQGVPAMPSMA
-325 GDTVQG
+325 D
-331 ISGKGKAVRG
+331 
-341 KFEEDKNTDE
+341 EEKSKE
-351 HKFEERMVEA
+351 QKMVTA
-361 VFLSD
+361 WFLTD
-366 EQKKHPIMKKHG
+366 EQKKHPIMKKYG

-408 FVIPAK
+408 FTIPAK
-414 KTKMILDGVE
+414 KTKMLLDGVE

-513 KSYNIKNLLKDI
+513 KSYNIKNLLKDV
-525 SYRKDHQIRINVCHG
+525 SYRKDHQIRINVCRG
-540 VPQEHINRLTAML
+540 VPLEHINRLTAML
-553 KECGLTNYDFVHE
+553 KECGLTNYEFVHE

>member
-22 LLSRETFH
+22 LLSHETFH

-39 ILVSSLV
+39 ILVSSLL
-46 LPAWQITLDR
+46 LPAWQVRMDK
-56 SRLVPEWVLHPDD
+56 SPFMPEWAYRPVDKLSVDGWENIPETYSPPSKDTEKVHHPSA
-69 TRITETDNNIAEV
+69 TRITKEDI
-82 QALTPGSTEERHR
+82 
-95 PYMAPDNREHIGH
+95 
-108 VPAPSTPFPWHAVLY
+108 PSSHAPFPWQTILCCVYL
-123 TLYFLGIA
+123 LGVA
-131 WHLFSVLRQILAFR
+131 WHVLSVLRQILAFR

-156 KYGNSIIIHGG
+156 KYGNSIIIRGG

-316 TEDYTIPSN
+316 TEEANLPGMPVGDNAGQGAPAMPSMA
-325 GDTVQG
+325 D
-331 ISGKGKAVRG
+331 
-341 KFEEDKNTDE
+341 EEKSKE
-351 HKFEERMVEA
+351 QKMVTA
-361 VFLSD
+361 WFLTD
-366 EQKKHPIMKKHG
+366 EQKKHPIMKKYG

-408 FVIPAK
+408 FTIPAK
-414 KTKMILDGVE
+414 KTKMLLDGVE

-500 FDHKQYEYITWTQ
+500 FDHKQYEYISWTQ
-513 KSYNIKNLLKDI
+513 KSYNIKNLLKDV
-525 SYRKDHQIRINVCHG
+525 SYRKDHQIRINVCRG
-540 VPQEHINRLTAML
+540 VPQEHINRLSVML

>member
-22 LLSRETFH
+22 LLSHETFH

-39 ILVSSLV
+39 ILISSLV

-56 SRLVPEWVLHPDD
+56 SRLVPEWVLLPDD
-69 TRITETDNNIAEV
+69 TRITETEDDMAEA
-82 QALTPGSTEERHR
+82 QARTPGSTEERHR
-95 PYMAPDNREHIGH
+95 PYMAPDNKEYIGH
-108 VPAPSTPFPWHAVLY
+108 APAPSTPFPWHTVLY
-123 TLYFLGIA
+123 TLYVLGIA

-145 HDVRHGIKTRD
+145 HDIRHGIKTRD
-156 KYGNSIIIHGG
+156 KYGNSIIIRGG

-316 TEDYTIPSN
+316 TEEANLPGMPLGDNAGQGAPAMPSMA
-325 GDTVQG
+325 D
-331 ISGKGKAVRG
+331 
-341 KFEEDKNTDE
+341 EEKSKE
-351 HKFEERMVEA
+351 QKMVTA
-361 VFLSD
+361 WFLTD
-366 EQKKHPIMKKHG
+366 EQKKHPIMKKYG

-397 FVEDRPKSEYP
+397 FVEDRPKSDYP

-414 KTKMILDGVE
+414 KTKMLLDGVE

-488 VSIFQSQGIKET
+488 VSIFQSQGIKAT

-525 SYRKDHQIRINVCHG
+525 SYRKDHHIRINVCHG

-553 KECGLTNYDFVHE
+553 KECGLTNYEFVHE

>member
-56 SRLVPEWVLHPDD
+56 SRLVPEWVLLPGE
-69 TRITETDNNIAEV
+69 TRITETENNIAEV
-82 QALTPGSTEERHR
+82 QARTHGSTEERHR

-156 KYGNSIIIHGG
+156 KYGNSIIIRGG

-176 HIVMSAKDYENS
+176 YIVISAKDYENS

-201 LGHSWDILLLESVCT
+201 FGHSWDILLLESVCT

-239 DKAVLDLGID
+239 DNAVLDLGID

-316 TEDYTIPSN
+316 TEEANLPGMPVGDNAGQGVPAMPSMA
-325 GDTVQG
+325 D
-331 ISGKGKAVRG
+331 
-341 KFEEDKNTDE
+341 EEKSKE
-351 HKFEERMVEA
+351 QKMVTA
-361 VFLSD
+361 WFLSD
-366 EQKKHPIMKKHG
+366 EQKKHPIMKKYG

-414 KTKMILDGVE
+414 KTKMLLDGVE

-467 SVNPQLT
+467 SVHPQLT

-488 VSIFQSQGIKET
+488 ISIFQSQGIKAT

-525 SYRKDHQIRINVCHG
+525 SYRKDHQIRINVCRG

-553 KECGLTNYDFVHE
+553 KECGLTNYEFVHE

>member
-30 RFNRGVLLA
+30 RFNRGMLLV
-39 ILVSSLV
+39 ILVSSLL
-46 LPAWQITLDR
+46 LPACQVRMDKSLFMPEWAYRPADILSADSWENIPETYSQASKETEKVPHPSATQITKGD
-56 SRLVPEWVLHPDD
+56 
-69 TRITETDNNIAEV
+69 I
-82 QALTPGSTEERHR
+82 
-95 PYMAPDNREHIGH
+95 
-108 VPAPSTPFPWHAVLY
+108 PSSNATFPWHIIPYCIYL
-123 TLYFLGIA
+123 LGVA
-131 WHLFSVLRQILAFR
+131 WHILSILRQILAFR
-145 HDVRHGIKTRD
+145 HDVQHGIRTKD
-156 KYGNSIIIHGG
+156 KYDNTIIIRGG

-176 HIVMSAKDYENS
+176 YIVISAKDYEDS
-188 RHPILTHEQAHIR
+188 RHAILTHEQAHIR
-201 LGHSWDILLLESVCT
+201 LGHSWDILLLEAVCT
-216 LQWFNPL
+216 IQWFNPL

-316 TEDYTIPSN
+316 TEEANLPGMPVGDNAGQGVPAMPSMV
-325 GDTVQG
+325 D
-331 ISGKGKAVRG
+331 
-341 KFEEDKNTDE
+341 EEKSKE
-351 HKFEERMVEA
+351 QKMVTA
-361 VFLSD
+361 WFLSD
-366 EQKKHPIMKKHG
+366 EQKKHPIMKKYG

-414 KTKMILDGVE
+414 KTKMLLDGVE

-456 KPVEIPAGIQG
+456 KPVEIPAGING
-467 SVNPQLT
+467 SINPQLT
-474 ILLTGTPPKDAPFR
+474 ILLTGTPPKDASFR
-488 VSIFQSQGIKET
+488 VSIFQSQGIKAT

-540 VPQEHINRLTAML
+540 VPQEHINRLTVML

>member
-1 MIYFLLKSAILLSVL
+1 MVYFLLKSAILLSVL

-56 SRLVPEWVLHPDD
+56 SRFVPEWVLLPGEI
-69 TRITETDNNIAEV
+69 RITETENNIAEV
-82 QALTPGSTEERHR
+82 QARTYGSTEERHR

-108 VPAPSTPFPWHAVLY
+108 VPAPSTPFPWHTVLY
-123 TLYFLGIA
+123 ILYFLGIA
-131 WHLFSVLRQILAFR
+131 CHLFSVLRQILAFR

-156 KYGNSIIIHGG
+156 KYGNSIIIRGG

-176 HIVMSAKDYENS
+176 HIVMSAKDYEDS

-201 LGHSWDILLLESVCT
+201 LGHSWDILLLETVCT
-216 LQWFNPL
+216 IQWFNPL

-239 DKAVLDLGID
+239 DKAALDLGID

-316 TEDYTIPSN
+316 TEEANLPGMPVGDNAGQGAPAMPSMA
-325 GDTVQG
+325 D
-331 ISGKGKAVRG
+331 
-341 KFEEDKNTDE
+341 EEKSKE
-351 HKFEERMVEA
+351 QKMVTA
-361 VFLSD
+361 WFLSD
-366 EQKKHPIMKKHG
+366 EQKKHPIMSKRG
-378 DFYRVSW
+378 DFFLISW

-397 FVEDRPKSEYP
+397 FVEDRQNAQYP
-408 FVIPAK
+408 FAIPAK
-414 KTKMILDGVE
+414 RTKMLLDGVE
-424 FNLHNVPDLPAS
+424 FNLHNVPDLPAP
-436 ALKKIEQSKEGETV
+436 ALKKIEQSKEGEMD

-456 KPVEIPAGIQG
+456 KPVEIPADIQG

-474 ILLTGTPPKDAPFR
+474 ILLTGTPPKDASFR
-488 VSIFQSQGIKET
+488 VSIFQSQGLKES
-500 FDHKQYEYITWTQ
+500 FSHKEYEYISWTQ
-513 KSYNIKNLLKDI
+513 KLSNIKDVLKDV

>member
-16 YGCFFV
+16 YECFFV
-22 LLSRETFH
+22 LLSHETFH

-39 ILVSSLV
+39 ILGSSLV

-56 SRLVPEWVLHPDD
+56 SRLVPEWVLHLDD
-69 TRITETDNNIAEV
+69 TRITETENNIAEV
-82 QALTPGSTEERHR
+82 QARTHGSTEERHR

-108 VPAPSTPFPWHAVLY
+108 VPAPSTPFPWHTVLY
-123 TLYFLGIA
+123 ILYFLGIA

-156 KYGNSIIIHGG
+156 KYGNSIIIRGG

-316 TEDYTIPSN
+316 TEEANLPGMPVGDNAGQGVPAMPSMA
-325 GDTVQG
+325 D
-331 ISGKGKAVRG
+331 
-341 KFEEDKNTDE
+341 EEKSKE
-351 HKFEERMVEA
+351 QKMVTA
-361 VFLSD
+361 WFLTD
-366 EQKKHPIMKKHG
+366 EQKKHPIMKKYG

-385 TKGAWIEAWGKS
+385 TKGVWIEAWGKS

-408 FVIPAK
+408 FAIRAK
-414 KTKMILDGVE
+414 KTKMLLDGVE

-436 ALKKIEQSKEGETV
+436 ALKKIEQSKEGEMD

-474 ILLTGTPPKDAPFR
+474 ILLTGTPPKDASFR

-500 FDHKQYEYITWTQ
+500 FDHKQYEYISWTQ
-513 KSYNIKNLLKDI
+513 KSYNIKNLLKYV

-540 VPQEHINRLTAML
+540 VPQEHINRLTVML

>member
-22 LLSRETFH
+22 LLSHETFH

-69 TRITETDNNIAEV
+69 TRITETKDDMAEA
-82 QALTPGSTEERHR
+82 QARTLGSTEERHR
-95 PYMAPDNREHIGH
+95 PYMAPDNREYIGH
-108 VPAPSTPFPWHAVLY
+108 APAPSTPFPWHAVLY

-156 KYGNSIIIHGG
+156 KYGNSIIIRGG

-316 TEDYTIPSN
+316 TEEANLPGMPVGDNAGQGAPAMPSMA
-325 GDTVQG
+325 D
-331 ISGKGKAVRG
+331 
-341 KFEEDKNTDE
+341 EEKSKE
-351 HKFEERMVEA
+351 QKMVTA
-361 VFLSD
+361 WFLSD
-366 EQKKHPIMKKHG
+366 EQKKHPIMKKYG

-397 FVEDRPKSEYP
+397 FVEDRPKSDYP
-408 FVIPAK
+408 FAIPAK
-414 KTKMILDGVE
+414 KTKMLLDGVE

-474 ILLTGTPPKDAPFR
+474 ILLTGTPPKDASFR
-488 VSIFQSQGIKET
+488 VSIFQSQGIKAT

-540 VPQEHINRLTAML
+540 VPQEHINRLTVML
-553 KECGLTNYDFVHE
+553 KECGLTNYEFVHE

>member
-16 YGCFFV
+16 YGCFFM

-30 RFNRGVLLA
+30 RFNRSMLLV
-39 ILVSSLV
+39 ILVSSLL
-46 LPAWQITLDR
+46 LPACQVRMDKSLFMPEWAYRPAEILSADGWENIPEAYSQASKETEKVQHPSATQITKRD
-56 SRLVPEWVLHPDD
+56 
-69 TRITETDNNIAEV
+69 I
-82 QALTPGSTEERHR
+82 
-95 PYMAPDNREHIGH
+95 
-108 VPAPSTPFPWHAVLY
+108 PSSNATFPWHIIPYCIYL
-123 TLYFLGIA
+123 LGVA
-131 WHLFSVLRQILAFR
+131 WHILSILSQILAFR
-145 HDVRHGIKTRD
+145 HDVQHGIKTRD
-156 KYGNSIIIHGG
+156 KYDNTIIICGG

-176 HIVMSAKDYENS
+176 YIVISAKDYEDS
-188 RHPILTHEQAHIR
+188 RHAILTHEQAHIR
-201 LGHSWDILLLESVCT
+201 LGHSWDILLLEAVCT
-216 LQWFNPL
+216 IQWFNPL

-316 TEDYTIPSN
+316 TEDYTIQSN

-331 ISGKGKAVRG
+331 ISGKGNAVRV
-341 KFEEDKNTDE
+341 KFEEEKNTAN
-351 HKFEERMVEA
+351 HKLEERMVVA
-361 VFLSD
+361 VFLSN
-366 EQKKHPIMKKHG
+366 EQKKHPIIKKRG
-378 DFYRVSW
+378 DFFRVSW
-385 TKGAWIEAWGKS
+385 TKGAWIELFGKS
-397 FVEDRPKSEYP
+397 FVENRPNSEYP
-408 FVIPAK
+408 FAIPAK
-414 KTKMILDGVE
+414 KTKMLLDGVE
-424 FNLHNVPDLPAS
+424 FDLHHVPDLPAS
-436 ALKKIEQSKEGETV
+436 ALKKIEHSKEGEID

-456 KPVEIPAGIQG
+456 KPVEIPAGIKG
-467 SVNPQLT
+467 NINPQLT
-474 ILLTGTPPKDAPFR
+474 ILLTGTPPKEASFR

-540 VPQEHINRLTAML
+540 VPQDHINRLTVML
-553 KECGLTNYDFVHE
+553 KECGLSNYDFVHE

>member
-22 LLSRETFH
+22 LLSHETFH

-56 SRLVPEWVLHPDD
+56 SRLVPEWVLLPDD
-69 TRITETDNNIAEV
+69 TRITETEDDMAEA
-82 QALTPGSTEERHR
+82 QARTPGSTEERHR
-95 PYMAPDNREHIGH
+95 PYMAPDNREYIGH
-108 VPAPSTPFPWHAVLY
+108 AHASSKPFPWNAVLY
-123 TLYFLGIA
+123 ILYFLGIA

-156 KYGNSIIIHGG
+156 KYGNSIIIRGG

-176 HIVMSAKDYENS
+176 YIVISAKDYEDS
-188 RHPILTHEQAHIR
+188 RHAILTHEQAHIR
-201 LGHSWDILLLESVCT
+201 LGHSWDILLLEAVCT
-216 LQWFNPL
+216 IQWFNPL

-316 TEDYTIPSN
+316 TEEANLPGMPVGDNAGQGAPAMPSMA
-325 GDTVQG
+325 D
-331 ISGKGKAVRG
+331 
-341 KFEEDKNTDE
+341 EEKSKE
-351 HKFEERMVEA
+351 QKMVTA
-361 VFLSD
+361 WFLTD
-366 EQKKHPIMKKHG
+366 EQKKHPIMKKYG
-378 DFYRVSW
+378 DFYMVSW

-397 FVEDRPKSEYP
+397 FVEDRPKSDYP
-408 FVIPAK
+408 FAIPAK
-414 KTKMILDGVE
+414 KTKMLLDGVE

-474 ILLTGTPPKDAPFR
+474 ILLTGTPPKDASFR
-488 VSIFQSQGIKET
+488 VSIFQSQGIKAT

-525 SYRKDHQIRINVCHG
+525 SYRKDHQIRINVCRG

-553 KECGLTNYDFVHE
+553 KECGLTNYEFVHE

>member
-1 MIYFLLKSAILLSVL
+1 MIYFLLKSAILLSIL

-30 RFNRGVLLA
+30 RFNRGMLLV
-39 ILVSSLV
+39 ILVSSLL
-46 LPAWQITLDR
+46 LPACQVRMDKSLFMPEWAYRPAETLSADGWENIPETYSPPSKDTEKVHHTSATQITKGD
-56 SRLVPEWVLHPDD
+56 
-69 TRITETDNNIAEV
+69 I
-82 QALTPGSTEERHR
+82 
-95 PYMAPDNREHIGH
+95 
-108 VPAPSTPFPWHAVLY
+108 PSSNATFPWHIIPYCIYL
-123 TLYFLGIA
+123 LGVA
-131 WHLFSVLRQILAFR
+131 WHVLSILRQIQAFR
-145 HDVRHGIKTRD
+145 HDVQHGIRTKD
-156 KYGNSIIIHGG
+156 KYDNTIIIRGG

-176 HIVMSAKDYENS
+176 YIVISAKDYEDS
-188 RHPILTHEQAHIR
+188 RHAILTHEQAHIR
-201 LGHSWDILLLESVCT
+201 LGHSWDILLLETVCT
-216 LQWFNPL
+216 IQWFNPL

-316 TEDYTIPSN
+316 TEDYTIQSN
-325 GDTVQG
+325 GDTIQ
-331 ISGKGKAVRG
+331 GKAVRV
-341 KFEEDKNTDE
+341 KFEEEKNTAN
-351 HKFEERMVEA
+351 HKLEERMVEA
-361 VFLSD
+361 VFLTY
-366 EQKKHPIMKKHG
+366 EQKKHPSMKKYG
-378 DFYRVSW
+378 DFYRISW
-385 TKGAWIEAWGKS
+385 TKGAWIEAWGKT

-408 FVIPAK
+408 FAIPAK
-414 KTKMILDGVE
+414 NTKMLLDGVE

-456 KPVEIPAGIQG
+456 KPVEIPAGIKG
-467 SVNPQLT
+467 NINPQLT

-488 VSIFQSQGIKET
+488 ISIFQSQGIKAT

-525 SYRKDHQIRINVCHG
+525 SYRKDHHIRINVCHG
-540 VPQEHINRLTAML
+540 VPQEHIKRLTVML
-553 KECGLTNYDFVHE
+553 KECGLTSYDFVHE

>member
-1 MIYFLLKSAILLSVL
+1 MMYFLLKSAILLSVL

-22 LLSRETFH
+22 LLSHETFH

-56 SRLVPEWVLHPDD
+56 SRFVPEWVLLPSD
-69 TRITETDNNIAEV
+69 TRITETEYDMAEA

-95 PYMAPDNREHIGH
+95 PYMGPDNREYIGH
-108 VPAPSTPFPWHAVLY
+108 AHASSKPFPWDAVLY
-123 TLYFLGIA
+123 TLFFLGIA

-156 KYGNSIIIHGG
+156 KYGNSIIIRGG

-316 TEDYTIPSN
+316 TEEANLPGMPVGDNAGQGVPAMPSMA
-325 GDTVQG
+325 D
-331 ISGKGKAVRG
+331 
-341 KFEEDKNTDE
+341 EEKSKE
-351 HKFEERMVEA
+351 QKMVTA
-361 VFLSD
+361 WFLTD
-366 EQKKHPIMKKHG
+366 EQKKHPIMKKYG

-397 FVEDRPKSEYP
+397 FVEDRPKSDYP
-408 FVIPAK
+408 FAIPAK
-414 KTKMILDGVE
+414 KTKMLLDGVE

-436 ALKKIEQSKEGETV
+436 ALKKIEQGKEGETV

-456 KPVEIPAGIQG
+456 KPVEIPADILG

-474 ILLTGTPPKDAPFR
+474 ILLTGTPPKDASFR

-500 FDHKQYEYITWTQ
+500 FDHKQYEYISWTQ
-513 KSYNIKNLLKDI
+513 KSYNIKNLLKDV

-540 VPQEHINRLTAML
+540 VPQEHIKRLTAML

>member
-22 LLSRETFH
+22 LLSHETFH

-39 ILVSSLV
+39 ILISSLV

-56 SRLVPEWVLHPDD
+56 SRLVPEWVLLPGD
-69 TRITETDNNIAEV
+69 TRITETQDDIAEA
-82 QALTPGSTEERHR
+82 QARTPGSTEERHR

-156 KYGNSIIIHGG
+156 KYGNSIIIRGG

-201 LGHSWDILLLESVCT
+201 LGHSWDVLLLESVCT

-284 MKKTKSSGLL
+284 MKKTKSSGLP

-316 TEDYTIPSN
+316 TEEANLPGMPVGDNAGQGVPAMPSMA
-325 GDTVQG
+325 D
-331 ISGKGKAVRG
+331 
-341 KFEEDKNTDE
+341 EEKSKE
-351 HKFEERMVEA
+351 QKMVTA
-361 VFLSD
+361 WVLSE
-366 EQKKHPIMKKHG
+366 EQKKHPIMKKYG

-408 FVIPAK
+408 FTIPAK
-414 KTKMILDGVE
+414 KTKMLLDGVE

-436 ALKKIEQSKEGETV
+436 ALKKIEQSKEGEMD

-474 ILLTGTPPKDAPFR
+474 ILLTGTPPKDASFR
-488 VSIFQSQGIKET
+488 VSIFQSQGIKAT

-553 KECGLTNYDFVHE
+553 KECGLTNYEFVHE